1 MARTLR
7 KSQTRC
13 ELLLWQE
20 LRNRKL
26 GVKFRRQAPFV
37 FGNYKYVADFYCRE
51 KKLIIEIDGKV
62 HEEKANKD
70 YDEFREEIFVE
81 AGFKVI
87 RFKNTEVENN
97 IFAVVDKIH
106 SVLTPARP
114 SPRHKMDK
122 F

>member
-1 MARTLR
+1 M
-7 KSQTRC
+7 
-13 ELLLWQE
+13 
-20 LRNRKL
+20 
-26 GVKFRRQAPFV
+26 
-37 FGNYKYVADFYCRE
+37 ADFYCRE
-51 KKLIIEIDGKV
+51 KKLIIEIDGEV
-62 HEEKANKD
+62 HEEKANRD

-97 IFAVVDKIH
+97 IFSVVNKIN
-106 SVLTPARP
+106 SDITSARP